1 MTILRDPKTGQLLPG
16 TGRLGPGRTPGAR
29 NKLQLDFCRA
39 LAKDFEEHGEGIIR
53 IARIEDP
60 VAYLKLIASILPKEL
75 VVEARAIEGM
85 SDEEIK
91 TALDTIGKIAR
102 LEPPSSE
109 PESMH

>member
-1 MTILRDPKTGQLLPG
+1 MILRDPKTGRLLPG
-16 TGRLGPGRTPGAR
+16 TQRIGAGRTPGAR
-29 NKLQLDFCRA
+29 NKLQLDFCQA
-39 LAKDFEEHGEGIIR
+39 LAKDFEVHGEGVIR

-85 SDEEIK
+85 SDEELK
-91 TALDTIGKIAR
+91 SALDTIGKLAQ
-102 LEPPSSE
+102 PASE